1 MKKKKKEKNSRV
13 GCRQKTIE
21 MRVKDKKKDDKQIY
35 KEEKMNRFRKRVFLR
50 CIEQPLYLIKQT

>member
-1 MKKKKKEKNSRV
+1 
-13 GCRQKTIE
+13 